1 MDREG
6 YQEKG
11 IGKKYQIIEV
21 ITLYYMLNTS
31 IFVILYFFQIEFRIV
46 HQQKYVN
53 STSDTLQ
60 GDSYSFETGIA
71 DAITHLEINGKNQ
84 LHV

>member
-1 MDREG
+1 
-6 YQEKG
+6 
-11 IGKKYQIIEV
+11 
-21 ITLYYMLNTS
+21 MLNTS

-60 GDSYSFETGIA
+60 GDSYSFEAGIA
-71 DAITHLEINGKNQ
+71 DAITHLEINGN
-84 LHV
+84 